1 MTPISF
7 KANYLKDTTV
17 LERKSPNN
25 YCDTDVS
32 IVELDPKD
40 KRDMYALGNVACKWS
55 TKHSYGLNIYND
67 ALDEKSDQKK
77 SSEIY
82 KKHFYAITSQDS
94 NYKHL
99 EDRKILGLAVF
110 SEIDG
115 PFNVLDWLQIS
126 PSTNETQSCNRK
138 YKNLGTAIVN
148 FIKGTSDKN
157 IYVDSDISAI
167 DFYKKNGF
175 NSVNSKYPSKMMWNA

>member
-7 KANYLKDTTV
+7 KANYLKNVTV
-17 LERKSPNN
+17 LERKSPGN
-25 YCDTDVS
+25 YGDTDVS

-40 KRDMYALGNVACKWS
+40 KRDMSALGNVACKWS

-67 ALDEKSDQKK
+67 ALDEKSGQNK
-77 SSEIY
+77 SSDIY
-82 KKHFYAITSQDS
+82 NKHFYAITNQDS

-99 EDRKILGLAVF
+99 DDRKILGLAVF
-110 SEIDG
+110 SEMDG

-126 PSTNETQSCNRK
+126 PSTNETQSRSRK
-138 YKNLGTAIVN
+138 YKNLGTAIIN
-148 FIKGTSDKN
+148 FIKGTSDRSV
-157 IYVDSDISAI
+157 YVDSSMPAI

-175 NSVNSKYPSKMMWNA
+175 NSVNTKYPSKMMWNI